1 MKPGD
6 LFKKTMPFCMAKLAL
21 GGAMVLISVILLA
34 ILMGLGWLFG
44 EGGMLV
50 CLLIWLG
57 AIGVIRFAIMHYV
70 GYLVKAGH
78 VAVLAEAVTTG
89 EVPANQV
96 QFGKNS
102 VKERFATTNIYFA
115 VDKLVSGAVKQIQR
129 KIGQLENAL
138 SFIPGMDKIGSL
150 AKFYVELSLG
160 YIDECCLGYT
170 VYRKDQGAFHS
181 ACDGVVIYAQ
191 NIGKLLKSSAMTML
205 KVLLFLAV
213 IVLAAFVPVGII
225 FKLLNWS
232 PLAAFLLA
240 LLIAWVVKFA
250 LVDSFILCQT
260 MSAYMTAAQNTQIT
274 FDLYG
279 MLSGISSDF
288 KKLWEER
295 QKEGGGQETY
305 AAEGNG
311 FGTVQ
316 GAYANPDAYSAQGS
330 VPFAPVQQSAPVQQ
344 TVNQQTYGN
353 QRYPYPTAQPAPNG
367 YGQTAQNAPLVPDVQ
382 PQSVRTAAQN
392 QDPFVPQQQAAQGQ
406 MVRRRSAAPAEQ
418 FTAQTDAPR
427 AAQETASLVY
437 QTPAYSQSAASSAA
451 QTSSAGQQPVRRRRA
466 GNAASVC
473 PQCGASNAYGSRFCG
488 GCGARL
494 GDNSNMNA

>member
-6 LFKKTMPFCMAKLAL
+6 LFKKTMPFCIAKLAL
-21 GGAMVLISVILLA
+21 GGVMVLICAILLA

-50 CLLIWLG
+50 CLLIWVG

-78 VAVLAEAVTTG
+78 VAVLAEAVTNG
-89 EVPANQV
+89 AVPDNQV
-96 QFGKNS
+96 AFGKQC
-102 VKERFATTNIYFA
+102 VKERFATANVYFA
-115 VDKLVSGAVKQIQR
+115 VDKLVTGAVKQIQR
-129 KIGQLENAL
+129 KIGQIENAL

-205 KVLLFLAV
+205 KVLLLLAV

-260 MSAYMTAAQNTQIT
+260 MSAYMTAAQTTQIT

-279 MLSGISSDF
+279 TLSGVSSDF
-288 KKLWEER
+288 KKLWEEG
-295 QKEGGGQETY
+295 QKEAPQ
-305 AAEGNG
+305 
-311 FGTVQ
+311 Q
-316 GAYANPDAYSAQGS
+316 PAYADAGTNPYGYAEPQQQSCAAPYQPAQQSGQTYQAPPAYPPYNAGAQQ
-330 VPFAPVQQSAPVQQ
+330 PVQQSQPPVYPQYAPPQ
-344 TVNQQTYGN
+344 T
-353 QRYPYPTAQPAPNG
+353 
-367 YGQTAQNAPLVPDVQ
+367 
-382 PQSVRTAAQN
+382 
-392 QDPFVPQQQAAQGQ
+392 QQQY
-406 MVRRRSAAPAEQ
+406 V
-418 FTAQTDAPR
+418 
-427 AAQETASLVY
+427 
-437 QTPAYSQSAASSAA
+437 
-451 QTSSAGQQPVRRRRA
+451 
-466 GNAASVC
+466 VC
-473 PQCGASNAYGSRFCG
+473 PQCGTANVQGSAFCG
-488 GCGARL
+488 ACGAR
-494 GDNSNMNA
+494 MTTQA

>member
-6 LFKKTMPFCMAKLAL
+6 LFKKTMPFCMAKLVL
-21 GGAMVLISVILLA
+21 GSVMVLISVILLA

-50 CLLIWLG
+50 CLMIWLG
-57 AIGVIRFAIMHYV
+57 AIGVIRLAIMHYF

-89 EVPANQV
+89 SVPANQV
-96 QFGKNS
+96 RFGMDS
-102 VKERFATTNIYFA
+102 VKERFATANIYFA
-115 VDKLVSGAVKQIQR
+115 VDKLVTGAVKQIQR

-138 SFIPGMDKIGSL
+138 SFIPGMETIGGL

-205 KVLLFLAV
+205 KVLLLMAV
-213 IVLAAFVPVGII
+213 IVLAAFVPVGLI
-225 FKLLNWS
+225 FKLLGWS

-240 LLIAWVVKFA
+240 LLIAWVIKFA

-279 MLSGISSDF
+279 MLSGISADF
-288 KKLWEER
+288 KKLWEEGR
-295 QKEGGGQETY
+295 KESSQQAAHANAGMNPYGY
-305 AAEGNG
+305 AEP
-311 FGTVQ
+311 Q
-316 GAYANPDAYSAQGS
+316 QAYNTPYQ
-330 VPFAPVQQSAPVQQ
+330 PVQQSG
-344 TVNQQTYGN
+344 QTY
-353 QRYPYPTAQPAPNG
+353 QAPPTYPAYNAGMQQP
-367 YGQTAQNAPLVPDVQ
+367 
-382 PQSVRTAAQN
+382 
-392 QDPFVPQQQAAQGQ
+392 VPQTQQ
-406 MVRRRSAAPAEQ
+406 
-418 FTAQTDAPR
+418 
-427 AAQETASLVY
+427 
-437 QTPAYSQSAASSAA
+437 PAYSQYAPPR
-451 QTSSAGQQPVRRRRA
+451 TQPQYA
-466 GNAASVC
+466 VC
-473 PQCGASNAYGSRFCG
+473 PQCGTANAQGSTFCG
-488 GCGARL
+488 ACGTA
-494 GDNSNMNA
+494 MVTE

>member
-57 AIGVIRFAIMHYV
+57 AIGVIRFAIMHYF

-260 MSAYMTAAQNTQIT
+260 MSAYMIAAQSTQIT

-288 KKLWEER
+288 KKLWEEG
-295 QKEGGGQETY
+295 QKEAPQQNAYADAGMNQYGY
-305 AAEGNG
+305 AA
-311 FGTVQ
+311 Q
-316 GAYANPDAYSAQGS
+316 QQAYAAPYQPEQQNGQTYQAPPSYPAYNAGMQQ
-330 VPFAPVQQSAPVQQ
+330 PVQQ
-344 TVNQQTYGN
+344 
-353 QRYPYPTAQPAPNG
+353 AQPPVYPQYAPPQTQQG
-367 YGQTAQNAPLVPDVQ
+367 YDSGYDDQ
-382 PQSVRTAAQN
+382 PQPNA
-392 QDPFVPQQQAAQGQ
+392 
-406 MVRRRSAAPAEQ
+406 
-418 FTAQTDAPR
+418 
-427 AAQETASLVY
+427 
-437 QTPAYSQSAASSAA
+437 
-451 QTSSAGQQPVRRRRA
+451 PVRRRR
-466 GNAASVC
+466 SSTIVC
-473 PQCGASNAYGSRFCG
+473 PQCGTANAQGSAFCG
-488 GCGARL
+488 ACGTRL
-494 GDNSNMNA
+494 TAE